1 MKPFQVLILW
11 LMLVIPAWAEL
22 DVTVVKSRVITGVAN
37 PRVVGD
43 VVLYDGD
50 QNPKVTPAAQITI
63 VTDFKFVRVKARTS
77 LFESSN
83 IQQISPGVYLLTGPG
98 KYALEVIA
106 FDPEKGIDEKVVPV
120 ELGDI
125 DPVPEPDK
133 PEPTP
138 NPSPVPPDSFDNIG
152 QRVAKATVGASKK
165 ADVAKIYRDGA
176 KELRE
181 NPSVTVNGVFDKVF
195 NQRTAIVSVDAE
207 KWKAFIELLNLDVKA
222 RWPMSRG
229 TVADY
234 FTAIAIGLEAK

>member
-1 MKPFQVLILW
+1 
-11 LMLVIPAWAEL
+11 MLAIPAWAEL
-22 DVTVVKSRVITGVAN
+22 DVAVVKSRVITGIAN

-50 QNPKVTPAAQITI
+50 QSPKVTPAAQITI

-83 IQQISPGVYLLTGPG
+83 LQQISPGVYLLTGPG
-98 KYALEVIA
+98 KYALEVTA
-106 FDPEKGIDEKVVPV
+106 FDPEKGIDEKVIPV
-120 ELGDI
+120 ELGDV

-133 PEPTP
+133 PDPKP
-138 NPSPVPPDSFDNIG
+138 DPSPVPPDSFDNIG
-152 QRVAKATVGASKK
+152 QRVAKAAVGTGKK
-165 ADVAKIYRDGA
+165 AEVAKIYRDGA

-195 NQRTAIVSVDAE
+195 NQRTAAVVAE
-207 KWKAFIELLNLDVKA
+207 GDKWKAFVDLLNLDVKA

-234 FTAIAIGLEAK
+234 FTAVAVGLEAK